1 MGAPAADSDV
11 PGGTA
16 TPAGQA
22 TKDSS
27 KVADGKPDA
36 ACCPCACC
44 SPTFFACRWA
54 VPLTIINSSV
64 LFIAV
69 PWGFVSFG
77 TQAMVKH
84 DGLSYGQIGM
94 LLPAFGIAR
103 MVGTIA
109 LGLWGN
115 ALHPKLLI
123 VLALAAIAAS
133 MALVVFATDIVV
145 LVLSFVLF
153 GCGYAVFNL
162 TPYDQIV
169 RLVAPQTR
177 DVKTTERAQ
186 MIWRQM
192 YEVAGQ
198 MLGPAGGRFLMMVC
212 VAVVD
217 GPWGWRLP
225 WLIAL
230 GATIANLV
238 LAIFAMRL
246 DFGGAEAEAKE
257 RADAK
262 EASMGYAQQVRVLY
276 CRPLTLALL
285 ISCALASFSIN
296 GAGVWGPTLAAIRY
310 SGNPDLTP
318 ALIQASMSVA
328 AVASFPVG
336 IGLGSA
342 VLQALT
348 GLVPTLRASAVFP
361 ALAMLGISLVLVA
374 PDFAMFVASLGLFL
388 AFSYFPYIIFSSF
401 PTLLRYEPA
410 AQQFVLS
417 RFRVA
422 FTLAGTVVAPAVL
435 GLLVDAVPVDAIF
448 GVLLVVYAVSAGLW
462 FMAVGW
468 TCCPG
473 SPVEAIVLRE
483 AEARRIAA
491 ASARADG
498 TAMGEE
504 LERRAAARAGRG
516 GGTPLSPRAAENW
529 SKLREHVHTDIRYAA
544 RSGQIRDLID
554 TCPCCGLCSC
564 CKHHRRFTV
573 AAVFATA
580 LAGDRFGH
588 EGARRTLRSAA
599 LARLLEELAEAHDDH
614 EGKDSDG
621 ASTSSGDASASP
633 TNARGSGSGSPRAD
647 SPRAGRAPV
656 LFPTPPLEDPPA
668 EGTSTADDDDA
679 NADVI
684 AEPGLEADAAAHHT
698 QIPSPRPGEHDAAAH
713 CQPEAHPRS
722 EAVAAA
728 RFPGEAAASRE
739 DVPAPS
745 EAALGSE
752 HGPARQPEPASV
764 SASPPPP
771 WDRTGARGMARP
783 WRVVRDTPGHAA
795 AIDARAV

>member
-1 MGAPAADSDV
+1 MVQRGAAVHDLSRH
-11 PGGTA
+11 
-16 TPAGQA
+16 
-22 TKDSS
+22 
-27 KVADGKPDA
+27 
-36 ACCPCACC
+36 
-44 SPTFFACRWA
+44 PTFFACRWA

-230 GATIANLV
+230 GATIVNLV

-448 GVLLVVYAVSAGLW
+448 GVLLVVYAV
-462 FMAVGW
+462 
-468 TCCPG
+468 
-473 SPVEAIVLRE
+473 
-483 AEARRIAA
+483 
-491 ASARADG
+491 
-498 TAMGEE
+498 
-504 LERRAAARAGRG
+504 
-516 GGTPLSPRAAENW
+516 
-529 SKLREHVHTDIRYAA
+529 
-544 RSGQIRDLID
+544 
-554 TCPCCGLCSC
+554 
-564 CKHHRRFTV
+564 FTV